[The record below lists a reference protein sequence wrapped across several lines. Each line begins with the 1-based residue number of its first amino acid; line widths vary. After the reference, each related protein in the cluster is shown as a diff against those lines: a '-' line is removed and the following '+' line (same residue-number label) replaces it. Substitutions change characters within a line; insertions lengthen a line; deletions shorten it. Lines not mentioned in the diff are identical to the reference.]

1 MGKLQIVS
9 YPDPVLRRP
18 TAPVPLDEPGLAD
31 LIDAM
36 FETMYAA
43 DGVGLAANQVGLG
56 KRLAVIDCGGGRDE
70 REKLVLINPE
80 LLWIDG
86 EAEEPEGCLSL
97 PGLRSKPKRGAR
109 ARVRAW
115 GLDGKPF
122 EVEGDGLLGKAL
134 QHELDH
140 LDGKLFIDRLSLA
153 QQALVSGQLKAFR
166 QRAKAA
172 RR

>member
-1 MGKLQIVS
+1 MAKLQIVS
-9 YPDPVLRRP
+9 FPDPVLRRR
-18 TAPVPLDEPGLAD
+18 TSPVPLDEPGLAA
-31 LIDAM
+31 LVGEM
-36 FETMYAA
+36 FEAMYDAE
-43 DGVGLAANQVGLG
+43 GVGLAANQVGLG
-56 KRLAVIDCGGGRDE
+56 KRLAVIDCSAGRDE

-86 EAEEPEGCLSL
+86 EAEEQEGCLSL
-97 PGLRSKPKRGAR
+97 PGLRAKPKRGAR
-109 ARVRAW
+109 ARVKAW

-122 EVEGDGLLGKAL
+122 EVEGEGLLGKAL

-153 QQALVSGQLKAFR
+153 QQALVSGQLKAFK
-166 QRAKAA
+166 QRAKDL